1 MNRHLSVLAAALFS
15 IVLTLACGAI
25 EADSSSSPVCEPAEE
40 AACFFGKVFA
50 DCGAGEPSLWCADE
64 HPGFCIWFS
73 GCHPDSYSRARRC
86 DSENCAGSFHS
97 SWGRVPWTR
106 TREMNVEVVIDP
118 TVVPTDVSL
127 NCHGDVPSMASSVCS
142 AGVTLSTWRSF
153 PPGFPA
159 MTVVSIV
166 PVSLGDGASLVFEV
180 DFFVQPPRARACF
193 VHGSDAFP
201 TLSEPLCA
209 SGGLIEASSAP
220 AFEEEGV
227 SFRFDLRFETDGRA
241 FRLEGKL

>member
-1 MNRHLSVLAAALFS
+1 
-15 IVLTLACGAI
+15 
-25 EADSSSSPVCEPAEE
+25 
-40 AACFFGKVFA
+40 
-50 DCGAGEPSLWCADE
+50 
-64 HPGFCIWFS
+64 
-73 GCHPDSYSRARRC
+73 
-86 DSENCAGSFHS
+86 
-97 SWGRVPWTR
+97 
-106 TREMNVEVVIDP
+106 MNVEVVIDP
-118 TVVPTDVSL
+118 TVVPTAVSL

-159 MTVVSIV
+159 MTVVSIL
-166 PVSLGDGASLVFEV
+166 PLSLGDGASLDFEV